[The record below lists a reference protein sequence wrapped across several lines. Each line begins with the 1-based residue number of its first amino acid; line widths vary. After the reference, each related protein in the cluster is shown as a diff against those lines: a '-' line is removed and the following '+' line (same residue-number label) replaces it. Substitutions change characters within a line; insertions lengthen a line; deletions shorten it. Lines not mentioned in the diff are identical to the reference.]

1 MNKLSSDTVIIITDS
16 TDFVVFDNGTKK
28 IKTITGHIRP
38 IKDFLLIDENLFFTW
53 AGGTIKL
60 WNIHT
65 MECLMTYTGDSIDR
79 IIPLSKKTFL
89 TIDMYG
95 NYKELKLENISLI
108 KNSKH

>member
-16 TDFVVFDNGTKK
+16 TDFVIFDNNTQK
-28 IKTITGHIRP
+28 IKNITGHIRP
-38 IKDFLLIDENLFFTW
+38 IQDFLLIDEDSFFTW
-53 AGGTIKL
+53 ADGTIKL

-65 MECLMTYTGDSIDR
+65 MKCLMTYIGNSIDR

-95 NYKELKLENISLI
+95 NYKHLELENSYEIE
-108 KNSKH
+108 

>member
-1 MNKLSSDTVIIITDS
+1 MNKLGSDTVIIITDS

-38 IKDFLLIDENLFFTW
+38 IKDFLLIDENLFLLGLMVRLNF
-53 AGGTIKL
+53 GTY
-60 WNIHT
+60 IHT

-95 NYKELKLENISLI
+95 NYK
-108 KNSKH
+108 